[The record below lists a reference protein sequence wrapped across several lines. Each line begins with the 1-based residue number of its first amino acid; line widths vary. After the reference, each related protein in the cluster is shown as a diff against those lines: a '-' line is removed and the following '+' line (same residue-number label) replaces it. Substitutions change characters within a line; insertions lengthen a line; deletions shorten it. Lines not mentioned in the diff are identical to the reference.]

1 MEGNVTGT
9 LDRAQ
14 FCPSEVAVFRA
25 TKIFALC
32 FLSGIPTAFG
42 LDTGGT
48 LPRFDFNRDTFS
60 FQNDT
65 LRAYSVDAEGRLHMH
80 AREKPPEYSR
90 RCFVLVRSTLQ
101 FRKFAE
107 FDSRR
112 PRLDDAGYRRLARTI
127 SRIPIWVPQT
137 GPRIVVPGYAD
148 LRSFSKAHPKL
159 LQDNLG
165 AWWPN
170 YFRFGNWRMAYP
182 FPRIWQKNLADELKR
197 KIDGG
202 KVQAVFLTRFRPIN
216 HCLIVYGCQPR
227 AGGGLVFS
235 SYDPNDALHP
245 RPLEFDAQTS
255 SFLLGRTS
263 YFNGGRVNAT
273 KAYILPWQ

>member
-1 MEGNVTGT
+1 M
-9 LDRAQ
+9 LDHAR
-14 FCPSEVAVFRA
+14 FCPSEVAVLRV

-32 FLSGIPTAFG
+32 LLSGIPAAFG
-42 LDTGGT
+42 ADAQK
-48 LPRFDFNRDTFS
+48 PSRHFDFNRDTFS

-65 LRAYSVDAEGRLHMH
+65 LWAYSVDAEGRLHMH

-101 FRKFAE
+101 FRKFAS
-107 FDSRR
+107 FD
-112 PRLDDAGYRRLARTI
+112 PHLPKLDDAGYRRLARTI
-127 SRIPIWVPQT
+127 SRIPVWLPQT
-137 GPRIVVPGYAD
+137 GQKIVVPGYAD

-197 KIDGG
+197 KMDAG
-202 KVQAVFLTRFRPIN
+202 KIQAVFLTRFRPIN
-216 HCLIVYGCQPR
+216 HCLIVYDCKPR
-227 AGGGLVFS
+227 AGGGFVFL
-235 SYDPNDALHP
+235 SYDPNDALRP

-255 SFLLGRTS
+255 SFLLGRTL

>member
-1 MEGNVTGT
+1 M
-9 LDRAQ
+9 
-14 FCPSEVAVFRA
+14 FRT

-32 FLSGIPTAFG
+32 FLFGIPAAFG
-42 LDTGGT
+42 ADAQK
-48 LPRFDFNRDTFS
+48 PSRHFDFNRDTFS

-101 FRKFAE
+101 FRKFAV
-107 FDSRR
+107 FD
-112 PRLDDAGYRRLARTI
+112 PRQPKLDDAGYRRLVRTI
-127 SRIPIWVPQT
+127 SRIPIWFPQS

-182 FPRIWQKNLADELKR
+182 FPRIWQKNLADELNR
-197 KIDGG
+197 KMDAG
-202 KVQAVFLTRFRPIN
+202 KIQAVFLTRFRPIN
-216 HCLIVYGCQPR
+216 HCLIVYDCKPR
-227 AGGGLVFS
+227 AGGGFVFL